1 MGDTFIENIIG
12 TYKQG
17 LPGIEAFK
25 KMMFE
30 ERMQTLAAPPTARK
44 ACTMMLLF
52 PKNQEWHIVLTER
65 TSTNANDRHSGQM
78 SFPGGQ
84 LDPTDDSLLACA
96 LRETQEEIG
105 VSPHHINV
113 IGQMT
118 DLYIP
123 VSNFHVFPFLAWM
136 DTPPQYQQQ
145 ITEVQT
151 IIETPLSILS
161 NPDNRK
167 TIPMSMTIRGER
179 YERDVPYYDV
189 YGKKVWGA
197 TALMLSELMA
207 LI

>member
-1 MGDTFIENIIG
+1 MANIFIDTILEK
-12 TYKQG
+12 YKQG

-52 PKNQEWHIVLTER
+52 PKNQAWHIVLIER

-84 LDPTDDSLLACA
+84 LDPSDDSLLACA

-123 VSNFHVFPFLAWM
+123 VSNFHVFPFLAWT
-136 DTPPQYQQQ
+136 DAPPQYNPQ
-145 ITEVQT
+145 ITEVQE

-161 NPDNRK
+161 HPDNRK
-167 TIPMSMTIRGER
+167 TMPMSMTIRGER

>member
-1 MGDTFIENIIG
+1 MGDTFIENILEKH
-12 TYKQG
+12 KQG
-17 LPGIEAFK
+17 LPGVEAFK

-65 TSTNANDRHSGQM
+65 TSTNTNDRHSGQM

-84 LDPTDDSLLACA
+84 LDPSDDSLLACA

-105 VSPHHINV
+105 ISPHHINV

-123 VSNFHVFPFLAWM
+123 ISNFHVFPFLAWM
-136 DTPPQYQQQ
+136 DTPPQYLQQM
-145 ITEVQT
+145 TEVHQ

-161 NPDNRK
+161 NPINRK
-167 TIPMSMTIRGER
+167 TMPMSMTIRGEH

-197 TALMLSELMA
+197 TALMLSELLE